1 MNDSWWAI
9 GQTLRAREQD
19 IRTLFER
26 VYLRET
32 DAGSRRKTPRF
43 RSRLPRREPACA
55 CVAAYC

>member
-26 VYLRET
+26 VYLREA
-32 DAGSRRKTPRF
+32 DAGGRRKTPRL
-43 RSRLPRREPACA
+43 RSRRARLESCEAAC
-55 CVAAYC
+55 C

>member
-26 VYLRET
+26 VYLREVG
-32 DAGSRRKTPRF
+32 AGGRRKTPRF
-43 RSRLPRREPACA
+43 RSRLARLGPACA
-55 CVAAYC
+55 CNAACC